1 MSIGQHTLGKY
12 REFLRELGK
21 RPSVEERKARTAERH
36 RLKRPTQ
43 IAVVF
48 VVAALSMLLVWGL
61 FPTLFGR

>member
-1 MSIGQHTLGKY
+1 MSIGQHTLDKY
-12 REFLRELGK
+12 REFLREFAK

-43 IAVVF
+43 ITVAF
-48 VVAALSMLLVWGL
+48 VVVGLSMLLIWSL

>member
-12 REFLRELGK
+12 REFLREFGK

-48 VVAALSMLLVWGL
+48 VVVGLSMLLVWAL